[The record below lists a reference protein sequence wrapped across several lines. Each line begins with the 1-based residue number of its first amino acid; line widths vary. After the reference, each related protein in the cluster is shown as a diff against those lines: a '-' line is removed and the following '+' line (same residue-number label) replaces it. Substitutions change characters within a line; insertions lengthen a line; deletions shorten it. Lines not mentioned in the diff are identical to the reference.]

1 MRKEIHNCPE
11 CGDQLHEGQHK
22 FDDGL
27 FLVKYC
33 KKCGFRAEKS
43 E

>member
-1 MRKEIHNCPE
+1 MKKEIHNCPE

-33 KKCGFRAEKS
+33 KK
-43 E
+43 